1 MGFPFFLKF
10 LVADYLEKGQIDVK
24 NHAIE
29 IFSREIKMA
38 KNPLAV
44 RTGWPRGSAP
54 ASTASN
60 NDIKNPSLTLNR
72 QINLYPLTNYTFG
85 TKDPIYEK
93 DPSVPA
99 RFQRMRDEF
108 EKIGMRRSVEAVLL
122 GEQSER
128 SELSV

>member
-1 MGFPFFLKF
+1 
-10 LVADYLEKGQIDVK
+10 
-24 NHAIE
+24 
-29 IFSREIKMA
+29 MA

-122 GEQSER
+122 GKNRKNENNTRMVKKLQFHDFFYLANFFYDFDPIFNFS
-128 SELSV
+128 

>member
-1 MGFPFFLKF
+1 MC
-10 LVADYLEKGQIDVK
+10 
-24 NHAIE
+24 NW
-29 IFSREIKMA
+29 SMA

-60 NDIKNPSLTLNR
+60 NDVKNPSLTLNR
-72 QINLYPLTNYTFG
+72 QVNLYPLTNYTFG

-122 GEQSER
+122 GKNRKNEINTRVVKKLQFHDFFIWLIFSMI
-128 SELSV
+128 LTQFL

>member
-1 MGFPFFLKF
+1 
-10 LVADYLEKGQIDVK
+10 
-24 NHAIE
+24 
-29 IFSREIKMA
+29 MA

-122 GEQSER
+122 GKSIKDFFFCEIVIYFNFAT
-128 SELSV
+128 LFVKLF